1 MCLATPMKVER
12 IDGPMADVCAGSIR
26 SRVSVH
32 LIDRIKKGDYV
43 LVHAGIAIEKIDRK
57 RAREI
62 LSLITELGQ
71 KIDAQSRG
79 SV

>member
-12 IDGPMADVCAGSIR
+12 IDGLMAEVSIGSIR

-32 LIDRIKKGDYV
+32 LIDGIKKGDYV
-43 LVHAGIAIEKIDRK
+43 LVHAGIAIEKVDRK
-57 RAREI
+57 RAKEI
-62 LSLITELGQ
+62 LGLIAELGQ
-71 KIDAQSRG
+71 KIDERMG